1 MAITM
6 RYLSSENKLTSAN
19 CLEDIPKT
27 AQFIWCD
34 FNQPTEAENTFLK
47 TRFNFNKLEIDD
59 TVTGHRELNTKLM
72 THISIH
78 CYMM

>member
-6 RYLSSENKLTSAN
+6 RYLSSENRLTSAN

-47 TRFNFNKLEIDD
+47 HVLTLINL
-59 TVTGHRELNTKLM
+59 KLM
-72 THISIH
+72 IQ
-78 CYMM
+78 